1 MATGVD
7 SKPPIRRYEGAT
19 HAERCS
25 RPATWQLTT
34 TKAPDGELSTW
45 LVTVLVH
52 ASPYFVLG
60 LYCVWRVC

>member
-1 MATGVD
+1 MLTTGNL
-7 SKPPIRRYEGAT
+7 AT
-19 HAERCS
+19 HHNK
-25 RPATWQLTT
+25 
-34 TKAPDGELSTW
+34 KAPDGELSTW

>member
-1 MATGVD
+1 MPSDAHDHQPGN
-7 SKPPIRRYEGAT
+7 SPQQKGP
-19 HAERCS
+19 
-25 RPATWQLTT
+25 L
-34 TKAPDGELSTW
+34 DGELSTW